1 MRREIRQRQL
11 AITAGQLR
19 KYEGASSSSRLR
31 LWNPSD
37 SSANTEVKGGAVSLR
52 QRARELRRNNAYA
65 HRAVQVLTTNV
76 VGSGIKPVFKMP
88 NKALKTFFVDSWNK
102 WANSSTQCD
111 WDNCQ
116 NLQGLQ
122 SQIFEA
128 VVESGECF
136 ILRKRLSRAPGVPLR
151 LQILEA
157 DFLDISDDRDL
168 ANKGRIRQGI
178 EFNSTGERVAYHF
191 FRNHPGETGTIRT
204 GTKADDKV
212 RIPADQ
218 VIHVFEKK
226 RPGQIRG
233 VTWLHPVMVRL
244 RDLDIFQD
252 ASLRKQQISACF
264 AAFVYNATGES
275 LDNTDPNKN
284 DSTWDLLEKLD
295 SGTIEHLPPGFDI
308 RFSDPPQSDTYPD
321 FVRTELRS
329 IASGLGITYEELTQ
343 DYSNV
348 NFSSGRM
355 GFLSFQR
362 NIKRWQNEI
371 MVTQVLN
378 KIFDWFV
385 DSIQFSPGAQNYNI
399 NPDRITASW
408 TTPAR
413 EMIDPSKEFPAAN
426 DAVKAGFKSISEV
439 IRSMG
444 YNPDEVFEERA
455 EELKKLKELG
465 IVTDSDLASQKKAE
479 APKEPP
485 IEQEGE
491 NATDPDQETDD
502 EN

>member
-1 MRREIRQRQL
+1 MRREIQRRQL
-11 AITAGQLR
+11 AITNGQLR
-19 KYEGASSSSRLR
+19 KYEGASNSSRLK
-31 LWNPSD
+31 LWNPGD
-37 SSANTEVKGGAVSLR
+37 SSANTEIKGGAAALR

-76 VGSGIKPVFKMP
+76 VGAGIKPVFKMP
-88 NKALKTFFVDSWNK
+88 NQALKAFFDESWKK
-102 WANSSTQCD
+102 WANNTTQCD
-111 WDNCQ
+111 WDDCQ
-116 NLQGLQ
+116 NLQGIQ
-122 SQIFEA
+122 SQIFDA

-136 ILRKRLSRAPGVPLR
+136 ILRKRLSSSKGVPLK

-157 DFLDISDDRDL
+157 DFLDTSDNRDL
-168 ANKGRIRQGI
+168 GGGRRIRQGI
-178 EFNSTGERVAYHF
+178 EFSERGERLAYHF

-204 GTKADDKV
+204 GTKADDKL
-212 RIPADQ
+212 RIPASQ

-233 VTWLHPVMVRL
+233 VSWLHPVMVRL
-244 RDLDIFQD
+244 RDLDTFQD

-264 AAFVYNATGES
+264 AAFVYNATGEP
-275 LDNTDPNKN
+275 LDNVSPNKG

-371 MVTQVLN
+371 MVTQALN

-385 DSIQFSPGAQNYNI
+385 DSIQFAPGAQNYNI
-399 NPDRITASW
+399 NPDKIKVSW

-413 EMIDPSKEFPAAN
+413 EMIDPSKEVPAN
-426 DAVKAGFKSISEV
+426 QKAVLGGFKTLSEV

-444 YNPDEVFEERA
+444 YNPDEVFDERA

-465 IVTDSDLASQKKAE
+465 IVTDTVPMEKKTE
-479 APKEPP
+479 VPKEPP
-485 IEQEGE
+485 REQDQEGN
-491 NATDPDQETDD
+491 NATDPD
-502 EN
+502 